1 MSRKRAL
8 ERWLETDDEDEKIKQ
23 IKENIK
29 LLLYDSRKMVRD
41 NEVTGI
47 KVNAK
52 SNVPKSKKIIKVD

>member
-1 MSRKRAL
+1 VSRKRAL